1 MGVSTKIVVI
11 AAALLAGVAACSGS
25 DAVAPTVTVSALT
38 IVSGNGQTG
47 TVNAVLPDTLKVKV
61 TDQNG
66 NVVVGETINW
76 TVATGSG
83 TVTPSSAAADANGIA
98 ATVWTLGPT
107 AGAQT
112 VTATSASN
120 PSVTAATFTA
130 TADTTTTTTT
140 GS

>member
-1 MGVSTKIVVI
+1 MGGTLKVAVV
-11 AAALLAGVAACSGS
+11 AAALVAGLAACSGS
-25 DAVAPTVTVSALT
+25 DTVAPTVAVSALT

-47 TVNAVLPDTLKVKV
+47 TVGTVLPDTLKVKV

-66 NVVVGETINW
+66 NVVVGETISW
-76 TVATGSG
+76 TVTAGGG

-98 ATVWTLGPT
+98 STVWTLGAT

-112 VTATSASN
+112 VTAASASN
-120 PSVTAATFTA
+120 PNLTPVTFTA
-130 TADTTTTTTT
+130 TADSTTTTT